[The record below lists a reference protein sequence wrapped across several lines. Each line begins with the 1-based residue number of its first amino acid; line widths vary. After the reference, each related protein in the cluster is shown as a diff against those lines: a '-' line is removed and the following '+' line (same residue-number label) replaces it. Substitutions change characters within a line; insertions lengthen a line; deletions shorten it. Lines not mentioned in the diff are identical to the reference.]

1 MTDHAPSLATEDE
14 ARDLLGA
21 DTFKEA
27 FASGRL
33 RRVVA
38 EDGAHYIVGADI
50 DRVQRE
56 NDPARI
62 AARVRRLD
70 GSWPATNPDDDQ
82 DSPAAIARRLPRL

>member
-1 MTDHAPSLATEDE
+1 MTDRTPPLATHDE
-14 ARDLLGA
+14 AADRLGRDELAEALEAGTVRRVQHDGAEYLLGA
-21 DTFKEA
+21 D
-27 FASGRL
+27 
-33 RRVVA
+33 V
-38 EDGAHYIVGADI
+38 
-50 DRVQRE
+50 DRVARE